1 MAPEERKNLLDQC
14 PFLTLLTYVNRDYLG
29 IIQNLD
35 DSVVSFYDF
44 ESAAADQRLIF
55 LELGEIWWWSSNR
68 QIPINLFLKTDWA
81 VFKPTLKTLNSKS
94 VNIVQGPYVSLKESS
109 SQKSKR
115 RSVVLVRKII

>member
-44 ESAAADQRLIF
+44 ESAAADQRLTF
-55 LELGEIWWWSSNR
+55 LELGETWWWSSNR
-68 QIPINLFLKTDWA
+68 QIPINLFLKADWA

-94 VNIVQGPYVSLKESS
+94 VSIVQGPYVSLKESS
-109 SQKSKR
+109 LQKSKR
-115 RSVVLVRKII
+115 RSVILVRKIT

>member
-44 ESAAADQRLIF
+44 ESVAADQRLTF
-55 LELGEIWWWSSNR
+55 LELGETWWWSSNR

-81 VFKPTLKTLNSKS
+81 VFKSTVKTLNSKN
-94 VNIVQGPYVSLKESS
+94 VEIVQGPYVSLKESA

-115 RSVVLVRKII
+115 RSVILVRKV

>member
-1 MAPEERKNLLDQC
+1 MAHEERKNLLYQC

-44 ESAAADQRLIF
+44 ESVAADQRLTF
-55 LELGEIWWWSSNR
+55 LELGETWWWSSNR

-81 VFKPTLKTLNSKS
+81 VFKSTLKTLNSKN
-94 VNIVQGPYVSLKESS
+94 VEIVQGPYVSLKESA

-115 RSVVLVRKII
+115 RSVILVRKV

>member
-44 ESAAADQRLIF
+44 ESVAADQRLTF
-55 LELGEIWWWSSNR
+55 LELGETWWWSSNR
-68 QIPINLFLKTDWA
+68 QIPINLFLKADWM
-81 VFKPTLKTLNSKS
+81 VFKPTLKTLNSKN
-94 VNIVQGPYVSLKESS
+94 VEIVQGPYVSLKESA

-115 RSVVLVRKII
+115 RSVILVRKVN

>member
-44 ESAAADQRLIF
+44 ESVAADQRLTF
-55 LELGEIWWWSSNR
+55 LELGETWWWSSNR
-68 QIPINLFLKTDWA
+68 QIPINLFLKADWM
-81 VFKPTLKTLNSKS
+81 VFKPTLKTLNSKN
-94 VNIVQGPYVSLKESS
+94 VEIVQGPYVSLKESA

-115 RSVVLVRKII
+115 RSVILVRKV

>member
-44 ESAAADQRLIF
+44 ESVAADQRLTF
-55 LELGEIWWWSSNR
+55 LELGETWWWSSNR
-68 QIPINLFLKTDWA
+68 QIPINLFLKADWI
-81 VFKPTLKTLNSKS
+81 VFKPTLKTLNSKN
-94 VNIVQGPYVSLKESS
+94 VEIVQGPYVSLKESA

-115 RSVVLVRKII
+115 RSVILVRKV

>member
-44 ESAAADQRLIF
+44 ESVAADQRLTF
-55 LELGEIWWWSSNR
+55 LELGETWWWSSNR
-68 QIPINLFLKTDWA
+68 QIPINLFLKVDWA

-94 VNIVQGPYVSLKESS
+94 VSIVQGPYVSLKESS

-115 RSVVLVRKII
+115 RSVILVRKIT

>member
-44 ESAAADQRLIF
+44 ESVAADQRLTF
-55 LELGEIWWWSSNR
+55 LELGETWWWSSNR
-68 QIPINLFLKTDWA
+68 QIPINLFLKVDWT

-115 RSVVLVRKII
+115 RSVILVRKIT

>member
-35 DSVVSFYDF
+35 DSVISFYDF
-44 ESAAADQRLIF
+44 ESVAADQRLTF
-55 LELGEIWWWSSNR
+55 LELGETWWWSSNR
-68 QIPINLFLKTDWA
+68 QIPINLFLKIDW
-81 VFKPTLKTLNSKS
+81 VIFKPTLKTLNSKS
-94 VNIVQGPYVSLKESS
+94 VSIVQGPYVSLKESS

-115 RSVVLVRKII
+115 RSVILVRKIT

>member
-14 PFLTLLTYVNRDYLG
+14 PFLTLLTYVNKDYLG

-44 ESAAADQRLIF
+44 ESVAADQRLTF
-55 LELGEIWWWSSNR
+55 LELGETWWWSSNR
-68 QIPINLFLKTDWA
+68 QIPINLFLKVDWT

-115 RSVVLVRKII
+115 RSVILVRKIT

>member
-44 ESAAADQRLIF
+44 ESVAADQRLTF
-55 LELGEIWWWSSNR
+55 LELGETWWWSSNR
-68 QIPINLFLKTDWA
+68 QIPINLFLKVDWT

-115 RSVVLVRKII
+115 RSVMLVRKIT

>member
-35 DSVVSFYDF
+35 DSVISFYDF
-44 ESAAADQRLIF
+44 ESVAADQRLTF

-68 QIPINLFLKTDWA
+68 QIPINLFLKIDW
-81 VFKPTLKTLNSKS
+81 VIFKPTLKTLNSKS
-94 VNIVQGPYVSLKESS
+94 VSIVQGPYVSLKESS

-115 RSVVLVRKII
+115 RSVILVRKIN

>member
-1 MAPEERKNLLDQC
+1 MAPEERKKLLDQC

-44 ESAAADQRLIF
+44 ESVAADQRLTF
-55 LELGEIWWWSSNR
+55 LELGETWWWSSNR
-68 QIPINLFLKTDWA
+68 QIPINLFLKADWI
-81 VFKPTLKTLNSKS
+81 VFKSTLKTLNSKN
-94 VNIVQGPYVSLKESS
+94 VEIVQGPYVSLKESA

-115 RSVVLVRKII
+115 RSVILVRKV

>member
-44 ESAAADQRLIF
+44 ESVAADQRLTF
-55 LELGEIWWWSSNR
+55 LELGETWWWSSNR
-68 QIPINLFLKTDWA
+68 QIPINLFLKADWI
-81 VFKPTLKTLNSKS
+81 VFKSTLKTLNSKN
-94 VNIVQGPYVSLKESS
+94 VEIVQGPYVSLKESA

-115 RSVVLVRKII
+115 RSVILVRKV

>member
-44 ESAAADQRLIF
+44 ESVAFDQRLAF
-55 LELGEIWWWSSNR
+55 LELGETWWWSSNR
-68 QIPINLFLKTDWA
+68 QIPINLFLKADWA
-81 VFKPTLKTLNSKS
+81 VFKPTLKTLNSKN
-94 VNIVQGPYVSLKESS
+94 VGIVQGPYVSLKESAL
-109 SQKSKR
+109 QKSKR
-115 RSVVLVRKII
+115 RSVILVRKV

>member
-29 IIQNLD
+29 IIQNFD

-44 ESAAADQRLIF
+44 ESVAVDQRITF
-55 LELGEIWWWSSNR
+55 LELGETWWWSSNR
-68 QIPINLFLKTDWA
+68 QIPINLFLKADWA

-94 VNIVQGPYVSLKESS
+94 VEIVQGPYVSLKESS
-109 SQKSKR
+109 SLKSKR
-115 RSVVLVRKII
+115 RSVVLVRKI

>member
-1 MAPEERKNLLDQC
+1 
-14 PFLTLLTYVNRDYLG
+14 LTLLTYVNKDYLG

-44 ESAAADQRLIF
+44 ESAAADQRLTF

-94 VNIVQGPYVSLKESS
+94 ATIVQGPYVSLKESS

-115 RSVVLVRKII
+115 RSVVLVRKIN

>member
-44 ESAAADQRLIF
+44 ESVTADQRLTF
-55 LELGEIWWWSSNR
+55 LELGETWWWSSNR
-68 QIPINLFLKTDWA
+68 QIPINLFLKADWM
-81 VFKPTLKTLNSKS
+81 VFKPTLKTLNSKN
-94 VNIVQGPYVSLKESS
+94 VEIVQGPYVSLKESS

-115 RSVVLVRKII
+115 RSVILVRKV

>member
-29 IIQNLD
+29 IIQNSD
-35 DSVVSFYDF
+35 DTVISFYDF
-44 ESAAADQRLIF
+44 ESVAADQRLTY
-55 LELGEIWWWSSNR
+55 LELGETWWWSSNR

-115 RSVVLVRKII
+115 RSVILVRRIT

>member
-44 ESAAADQRLIF
+44 ESVAADQRLTF
-55 LELGEIWWWSSNR
+55 LELGETWWWSSNR

-81 VFKPTLKTLNSKS
+81 VFKSTLKTLNSKN
-94 VNIVQGPYVSLKESS
+94 VEIVQGPYVSLKESA

-115 RSVVLVRKII
+115 RSVILVRKV